1 MDEGWWSVKLCTA
14 FVLVLLALIVRF
26 NWDAVKD
33 GFRQRR
39 NMFRSGPPIIKGMFI
54 AKRGLRPNKPESDSD
69 QE

>member
-1 MDEGWWSVKLCTA
+1 MDRGWWSVKLCTA

-33 GFRQRR
+33 GFRRR
-39 NMFRSGPPIIKGMFI
+39 RAGPKGGAIKGMFI
-54 AKRGLRPNKPESDSD
+54 AKRGLKTKRRKSDGD